1 MHCRGSLS
9 LTAVRSSPRI
19 ASQYRN
25 ASYADMDGNAMHE
38 EDEDE
43 YDSDEDQDSYDDDD
57 FRPAKKSRGGY
68 KAGSRKAMPRRVN

>member
-1 MHCRGSLS
+1 
-9 LTAVRSSPRI
+9 
-19 ASQYRN
+19 
-25 ASYADMDGNAMHE
+25 MHE

-43 YDSDEDQDSYDDDD
+43 YDSDEDEDSYDDDD